1 MASTYLSYTQGTP
14 TNNKKWTWS
23 AWVKFT
29 RTGEQYFMASYVDA
43 NNNTSIRFLDAT
55 GRLDFQNYVSG
66 GDAGRLKTSRNLR
79 DPSAWYHIVCV
90 FDSDNV
96 TSGDR
101 QQIWINGV
109 RETAFD
115 TETYPSSGAASIINA
130 NTRVAELG
138 RRSDNANM
146 FDGEMS
152 HVQFVDGLALAPTE
166 FGETDAT
173 DGMWKIKTG
182 SYATAGNNGYHLKM
196 ENSSNL
202 DLDSSSNAHTFSTT
216 GTLTATKDNP
226 SNNFCTLNPLRK
238 STDGTNTFSNGNT
251 IFSNTGGTQ
260 WHQSGGTLE
269 ATAGKYYYEADIN
282 YTPSSSNSQ
291 FGWGATEMQQI
302 TKNLNNPLGK
312 LDVSGGAIVNYAP
325 STAFYD
331 TGAYMSST
339 TSSHDNQ
346 ANGSFAAATSGS
358 VIMIAIDLDNG
369 KFYVGKDGTWD
380 STSSSNPSA
389 GSGGKSFTTGG
400 FSYSPWV
407 ASYNGAAV
415 RINFGNGYFG
425 SSAIGSAVSAG
436 EGLWKYT
443 PPTNYGAFCTK
454 NINSA

>member
-173 DGMWKIKTG
+173 DGMWKLKTATYG
-182 SYATAGNNGYHLKM
+182 TAGTNGFHLKM
-196 ENSSNL
+196 ENSSNM
-202 DLDSSSNAHTFSTT
+202 DLDSSSNGHTFSTT
-216 GTLTATKDNP
+216 GTLTATNDNP
-226 SNNFCTLNPLRK
+226 DNNFCTLNPLDNFRARA
-238 STDGTNTFSNGNT
+238 SFSNGNT
-251 IFSNTGGTQ
+251 TLTTATGDATFNTSTS
-260 WHQSGGTLE
+260 WLT
-269 ATAGKYYYEADIN
+269 TGKWYCEVQVVTTIGDEMFGIVGSPTIN
-282 YTPSSSNSQ
+282 NTNCVGCTTNG
-291 FGWGATEMQQI
+291 F
-302 TKNLNNPLGK
+302 
-312 LDVSGGAIVNYAP
+312 AIQ
-325 STAFYD
+325 
-331 TGAYMSST
+331 SST
-339 TSSHDNQ
+339 GDFRKDNASGTSYGSAWHT
-346 ANGSFAAATSGS
+346 NGKIVGMFF
-358 VIMIAIDLDNG
+358 DLDNN
-369 KFYVGKDGTWD
+369 KIYWSVDGVLQNSGTGMD
-380 STSSSNPSA
+380 IPASTSSLIPYKA
-389 GSGGKSFTTGG
+389 
-400 FSYSPWV
+400 YSV
-407 ASYNGAAV
+407 AFNDGGAASGV
-415 RINFGNGYFG
+415 YNFNFGNGYFG
-425 SSAIGSAVSAG
+425 TTAITSPVEVG
-436 EGLWKYT
+436 EGKWKYT
-443 PPTNYGAFCTK
+443 PTGTFDSASKTFRAICTDNIQEYG
-454 NINSA
+454 